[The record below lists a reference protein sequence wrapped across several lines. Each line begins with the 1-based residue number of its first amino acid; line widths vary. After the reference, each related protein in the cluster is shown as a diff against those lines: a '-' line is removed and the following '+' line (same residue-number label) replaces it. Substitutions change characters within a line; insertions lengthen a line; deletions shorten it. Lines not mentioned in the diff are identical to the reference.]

1 MVPPSLAFAGVVLNN
16 QTLVSIAHEQC
27 RLYREGMRDQSSGL
41 WAHILL
47 GEGVSDPNRW
57 LTGNA
62 WAAYGMMR
70 VMATIMRSPWAN
82 DMQSQVSDLQNWV
95 REIVGTCQSHM
106 VSLISLY
113 SLVLDDVAER

>member
-1 MVPPSLAFAGVVLNN
+1 MVPPSLAYAGVVLNN

-27 RLYREGMRDQSSGL
+27 LLYREGMRNASAGL

-47 GEGVSDPNRW
+47 GEGIEDTNRW

-82 DMQSQVSDLQNWV
+82 DMQSEVNDLQGWV
-95 REIVGTCQSHM
+95 REIVGTSQNHLVGS
-106 VSLISLY
+106 VSSAI
-113 SLVLDDVAER
+113 VALS